1 VKFEDIRRSLSTKSI
16 SGETG
21 IQADIKSIHYRA
33 QDVKPGGL
41 FVAIP
46 GHAVDGHD
54 YIDEALDRGA
64 SVVLVQKPVS
74 SNWNWKRKGAI
85 VAVENTRAALS
96 EIAARF
102 YGNPTQKLHIVGI
115 TGTNGKTTTAY
126 LLESILNAASTTV
139 GVIGTINYRY
149 GGKTFDNPVTT
160 PESLDLQRI
169 MAEMISEGVTHAVLE
184 VSSHALDLFRV
195 AHCWLDIG
203 IFTNLSQ
210 DHLDYHGDINSYWLC
225 KQRMFT
231 EHMRRGPK
239 ADRAQAV
246 INCADPRGKE
256 LVGKLTVPVVTF
268 GDHAAHDIHSKAV
281 IQDLNGLS
289 GTIVSPKGEFGFKSS
304 LVGTHNV
311 ENILGATG
319 AGIAMG
325 IPAAQIQNGIESL
338 QKVPGRLEQI
348 SNPTGRNIFV
358 DYAHTP
364 DALENVLTALN
375 VLAGRRIICIFGCGG
390 DRDKKKRP
398 QMGEIAGRLS
408 DFAIITSD
416 NPRSEPPMNIIAQ
429 IQNGISKSSPK
440 RYELDEL
447 ESGFREKGHAVIP
460 DRSTAICL
468 GIRISQPGDA
478 VLIAGKGHETYQIVG
493 DTTIPFDDCLEA
505 QKALDKL
512 KAHKQEKTE

>member
-1 VKFEDIRRSLSTKSI
+1 VKFEDIRRSLSTKSV

-21 IQADIKSIHYRA
+21 IQVDIKSIHYRA
-33 QDVKPGGL
+33 QDIKPGGL

-64 SVVLVQKPVS
+64 SVILAQKPVS
-74 SNWNWKRKGAI
+74 LNRNRKGTI
-85 VAVENTRAALS
+85 VVVENTRAALS

-126 LLESILNAASTTV
+126 LLESILNAAGTTV

-149 GGKTFDNPVTT
+149 GGKTFANPVTT

-195 AHCWLDIG
+195 AHCWLDVG

-231 EHMRRGPK
+231 EHMRKGPK

-246 INCADPRGKE
+246 INCADPRGKA
-256 LVGKLTVPVVTF
+256 LVEKLTVPVVTF
-268 GDHAAHDIHSKAV
+268 GDHVTHEIHAKAV
-281 IQDLNGLS
+281 VQDLNGLS
-289 GTIVSPKGEFGFKSS
+289 GTIASPKGEFDFKSS
-304 LVGTHNV
+304 IVGKHNV

-325 IPAAQIQNGIESL
+325 IPLAQIQNGIESL

-348 SNPTGRNIFV
+348 ANLTGRNIFV

-364 DALENVLTALN
+364 DALENVLTALS
-375 VLAGRRIICIFGCGG
+375 VLADGRIICIFGCGG
-390 DRDKKKRP
+390 DRDKEKRP

-408 DFAIITSD
+408 DLAIITSD
-416 NPRSEPPMNIIAQ
+416 NPRSEPPMDIIAQ
-429 IQNGISKSSPK
+429 IRDGISKSSPK
-440 RYELDEL
+440 RYAPDEL
-447 ESGFREKGHAVIP
+447 ESGCREKGYSLIP

-505 QKALDKL
+505 QKALDQL
-512 KAHKQEKTE
+512 KAHKQEIAE